1 MPKMVENNVGKVWT
15 DEKKRS
21 CRHVDITKS
30 FFWPLRRLKASGWCH
45 DIQHNNT
52 KHYYTQH
59 NDTQHDNKNTP
70 LSKAA
75 LNITTLDIGMLS
87 VIMLSVANK
96 LLCWESVYRM
106 SPCWVSW
113 LPQGWCISIAGRK
126 RLVKCQVIASPSIFS
141 EKIKLLQ
148 IVFVK
153 VLQYYDAQSIQE
165 SVLLINNRT
174 IKAIW
179 DVRVQL
185 DSLIKGR
192 FSKNTSH

>member
-1 MPKMVENNVGKVWT
+1 MSTSQNHSFGLCEGWRPQGGAMTISIATLSITTLSITTLSVTTKT
-15 DEKKRS
+15 
-21 CRHVDITKS
+21 RHQQ
-30 FFWPLRRLKASGWCH
+30 SG
-45 DIQHNNT
+45 
-52 KHYYTQH
+52 TQH
-59 NDTQHDNKNTP
+59 NDTRYWYAECHY
-70 LSKAA
+70 
-75 LNITTLDIGMLS
+75 
-87 VIMLSVANK
+87 VSVAKK

-113 LPQGWCISIAGRK
+113 RPQGWCISIAGRK

-165 SVLLINNRT
+165 SVLLINHRT

-179 DVRVQL
+179 DGRVDL
-185 DSLIKGR
+185 DILIKVR
-192 FSKNTSH
+192 F